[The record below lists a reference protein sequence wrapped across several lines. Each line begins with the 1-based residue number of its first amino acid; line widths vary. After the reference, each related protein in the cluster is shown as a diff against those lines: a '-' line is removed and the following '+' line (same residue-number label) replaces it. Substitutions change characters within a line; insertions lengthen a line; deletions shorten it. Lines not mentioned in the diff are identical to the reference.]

1 MKGVEKALPTT
12 TSEFIRRELSRGEL
26 ADIAARVYAGERLT
40 REDGI
45 RLWESQDLLGIGYL
59 ADLARQR
66 TCGDTVYFINNA
78 HINYTNIC
86 QNLCDL
92 CAFGRQAGTPGAY
105 TLTLAEIEAKARAAA
120 AAGVTEI
127 HIVGGLN
134 PELPY
139 DYYLE
144 LIRTVRRAAPGACI
158 QAFDAVEIDFI
169 ASRAGRPVAD
179 VLQELR
185 QAGLDSLPGGGA
197 EIFAPA
203 VRRRLCAKK
212 IDGQRWLQ
220 IHETAHRLGIPTNAT
235 MLYGHLE
242 TAADRVDH
250 LLALRELQDR
260 TGGFLAF
267 IPLAFHPAN
276 TAFSNLP
283 GTTGVDDLKMLAIS
297 RLLLD
302 NFRHIKAFW
311 IMIGPKLA
319 QVALHFGV
327 NDLDGTVREEH
338 IFHDAGAVTP
348 QYQPAESF
356 LQSIRAAGRI
366 PVERDTLYREIRR
379 YA

>member
-1 MKGVEKALPTT
+1 MSAIIDQ
-12 TSEFIRRELSRGEL
+12 IRSELSRGEL
-26 ADIAARVYAGERLT
+26 AAIAAKVYAGERLS

-45 RLWESQDLLGIGYL
+45 RLFESQDLLGIGFL
-59 ADLARQR
+59 ADLARR
-66 TCGDTVYFINNA
+66 RACGDDVYFINNA
-78 HINYTNIC
+78 HINHTNVC

-92 CAFGRQAGTPGAY
+92 CAFGREAGSPEAY
-105 TLTLAEIEAKARAAA
+105 TLTLAEVEAKARAAA

-139 DYYLE
+139 EYYLD
-144 LIRTVRRAAPGACI
+144 LIRTVRRVAPRACI

-169 ASRAGRPVAD
+169 ATQAGRPVAD

-197 EIFAPA
+197 EIFAPE
-203 VRRRLCAKK
+203 VRRRLCARK
-212 IDGQRWLQ
+212 IDGQRWLMV
-220 IHETAHRLGIPTNAT
+220 HETAHRLGIPTNAT

-242 TAADRVDH
+242 TVADRVDH

-311 IMIGPKLA
+311 IMMGPKLA

-327 NDLDGTVREEH
+327 NDLDGTVREER
-338 IFHDAGAVTP
+338 IFHDAGAATP

-356 LQSIRAAGRI
+356 LRSIRAAGRI

>member
-1 MKGVEKALPTT
+1 MKGVGKALPTT
-12 TSEFIRRELSRGEL
+12 TAEFIRRELSRGEL

-92 CAFGRQAGTPGAY
+92 CAFGRQTGTPGAY

-197 EIFAPA
+197 EVFAPE

-338 IFHDAGAVTP
+338 IFHDAGAETP

>member
-1 MKGVEKALPTT
+1 MSAIIEH
-12 TSEFIRRELSRGEL
+12 IRTEISRGEL
-26 ADIAARVYAGERLT
+26 AAVAAKVYAGERLS

-45 RLWESQDLLGIGYL
+45 RLFESQDLLGIGFL
-59 ADLARQR
+59 ADLARR
-66 TCGDTVYFINNA
+66 RACGDDVYFINNA
-78 HINYTNIC
+78 HINHTNVC

-92 CAFGRQAGTPGAY
+92 CAFGKQAGSPEAY
-105 TLTLAEIEAKARAAA
+105 TLTLSEIEAKAQAAA

-139 DYYLE
+139 DYYLD
-144 LIRTVRRAAPGACI
+144 LIRTVRRVAPRACI

-169 ASRAGRPVAD
+169 ATRAGRHVAD

-197 EIFAPA
+197 EIFTPE
-203 VRRRLCAKK
+203 VRRRLCARK
-212 IDGQRWLQ
+212 IDGQRWLMV
-220 IHETAHRLGIPTNAT
+220 HETAHRLGIPTNAT

-242 TAADRVDH
+242 TVADRVDH

-283 GTTGVDDLKMLAIS
+283 GTTGVDDLKVLAIS

-311 IMIGPKLA
+311 IMMGPKLA

-327 NDLDGTVREEH
+327 NDLDGTVREER
-338 IFHDAGAVTP
+338 IFHDAGAATP
-348 QYQPAESF
+348 QYQPAASF
-356 LQSIRAAGRI
+356 LRSIRAAGRI

>member
-1 MKGVEKALPTT
+1 MKGVGKALPTT
-12 TSEFIRRELSRGEL
+12 TAEFIRRELSRGEL

>member
-1 MKGVEKALPTT
+1 MKGVGKALPTT
-12 TSEFIRRELSRGEL
+12 TAEFIRRELSRGEL
-26 ADIAARVYAGERLT
+26 ADVAARVYAGERLT

-92 CAFGRQAGTPGAY
+92 CAFGRQTGTPGAY

-197 EIFAPA
+197 EVFAPE

-338 IFHDAGAVTP
+338 IFHDAGAETP

>member
-1 MKGVEKALPTT
+1 MSTT
-12 TSEFIRRELSRGEL
+12 AAEYIRRELDRGEL
-26 ADIAARVYAGERLT
+26 AGIAAKVEAGERLT

-45 RLWESQDLLGIGYL
+45 RLWESRDLLGIGYL

-66 TCGDTVYFINNA
+66 TCGDTVYFINNV
-78 HINYTNIC
+78 HINHTNIC

-92 CAFGRQAGTPGAY
+92 CAFGREAGAIGAY
-105 TLTLAEIEAKARAAA
+105 TLTLAEVEAKVRAAT
-120 AAGVTEI
+120 AAGITEI

-144 LIRTVRRAAPGACI
+144 LIRAVRRAAPGACI

-169 ASRAGRPVAD
+169 ASRAGLPVAD

-212 IDGQRWLQ
+212 IDGRRWLHV
-220 IHETAHRLGIPTNAT
+220 HETAHRLGIPTNAT

-276 TAFSNLP
+276 TAFSDLP
-283 GTTGVDDLKMLAIS
+283 GTTGVDDLKVLAIS

-311 IMIGPKLA
+311 IMMGPKLA

-338 IFHDAGAVTP
+338 IFHDAGAATP
-348 QYQPAESF
+348 QYQPTESF

>member
-1 MKGVEKALPTT
+1 MPTT
-12 TSEFIRRELSRGEL
+12 TAEFIRRELSRGEL
-26 ADIAARVYAGERLT
+26 ADVAARVYAGERLT

-105 TLTLAEIEAKARAAA
+105 TLTLAELEAKARAAA

-197 EIFAPA
+197 EVFAPE

-327 NDLDGTVREEH
+327 DDLDGTVREEH

>member
-1 MKGVEKALPTT
+1 MSPIA
-12 TSEFIRRELSRGEL
+12 SEFIRRELLRGEL
-26 ADIAARVYAGERLT
+26 ADIAARVEAGERLS

-45 RLWESQDLLGIGYL
+45 RLMECRDLLAVGYL
-59 ADLARQR
+59 ADLARRR
-66 TCGDTVYFINNA
+66 TCDDVVYFINNA
-78 HINYTNIC
+78 HINYTNVC
-86 QNLCDL
+86 QNLCEL
-92 CAFGRQAGTPGAY
+92 CAFGKEKDAPGAY
-105 TLTLAEIEAKARAAA
+105 TMTLEEVEAKARTAA

-144 LIRTVRRAAPGACI
+144 LVKTVRRAAPGACI

-169 ASRAGRPVAD
+169 ASRAGRPIAD

-197 EIFAPA
+197 EIFNPDL
-203 VRRRLCAKK
+203 RRHLCAKK
-212 IDGQRWLQ
+212 IDGRRWLQ
-220 IHETAHRLGIPTNAT
+220 VHETAHRLGIPTNAT
-235 MLYGHLE
+235 MLYGHFE

-267 IPLAFHPAN
+267 IPLAFHPTN
-276 TAFSNLP
+276 TAFSHLP
-283 GTTGVDDLKMLAIS
+283 GPTGVDDLKVLAVS

-311 IMIGPKLA
+311 IMMGPKLA
-319 QVALHFGV
+319 QIALHFGV

-338 IFHDAGAVTP
+338 IFHEAGATTP
-348 QYQPAESF
+348 QYQPPESF
-356 LQSIRAAGRI
+356 LNSIRAAGRI

-379 YA
+379 YV